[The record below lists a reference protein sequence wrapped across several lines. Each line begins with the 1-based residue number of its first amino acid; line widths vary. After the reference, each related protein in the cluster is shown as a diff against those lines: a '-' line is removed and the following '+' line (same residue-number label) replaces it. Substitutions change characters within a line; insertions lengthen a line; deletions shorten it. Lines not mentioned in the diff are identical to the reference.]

1 MANVYNESV
10 AEVAFLFENNVDA
23 SVAHNVMNFRFGD
36 VMTAGAL
43 DDLAIALESW
53 VDVEW
58 QPLGSIVWK
67 CVGLRMRQ
75 LREVAPLTKDV
86 AFSYTGAI
94 TGAAPANNVTFALS
108 LRTGFGGRSYRGRV
122 YHVGLAEA
130 DIADSYIDTTVL
142 ASLIEGYEAIIELVD
157 NVGWEWVVYSRFAN
171 GAARATGLATRIT
184 NVIAVDNILDSQ
196 RTRLPGH

>member
-23 SVAHNVMNFRFGD
+23 STAHNVMNFRFGD

-43 DDLAIALESW
+43 DDLATALESW

-67 CVGLRMRQ
+67 CTGLRIRQ
-75 LREVAPLTKDV
+75 LKEVAPLTKDV

-94 TGAAPANNVTFALS
+94 VGAAPANNVTIALS
-108 LRTGFGGRSYRGRV
+108 FRTGFGGRSYRGRA
-122 YHVGLAEA
+122 YHVGLSEA
-130 DIADSYIDTTVL
+130 DIADSYIDPTVL
-142 ASLIEGYEAIIELVD
+142 ASLVEGYEAIIELVD
-157 NVGWEWVVYSRFAN
+157 NVGWEWVVYSRFFQGN
-171 GAARATGLATRIT
+171 PREVGLATRIT
-184 NVIAVDNILDSQ
+184 NVIAVDQILDSY